1 MANAQAFVFDAYG
14 TLFDVHSVVVALQGL
29 TVDAESV
36 STLWR
41 AKQLE
46 YSWLRSLMGR
56 YVDFWIVTDEAL
68 QCALNRF
75 GIEVTPAQHAAM
87 LDAYL
92 HLGLQARRHVADVA
106 LNDLVTVFQI
116 NVTDKLHVPAL
127 DAFRNFCF
135 SPQAAL
141 KLMISDIDRL
151 SVAESNCMTSSTF
164 PLG

>member
-56 YVDFWIVTDEAL
+56 C
-68 QCALNRF
+68 Q
-75 GIEVTPAQHAAM
+75 
-87 LDAYL
+87 
-92 HLGLQARRHVADVA
+92 
-106 LNDLVTVFQI
+106 
-116 NVTDKLHVPAL
+116 
-127 DAFRNFCF
+127 
-135 SPQAAL
+135 
-141 KLMISDIDRL
+141 
-151 SVAESNCMTSSTF
+151 
-164 PLG
+164 